1 MLTITRLTADDYAK
15 SQWSGG
21 STTQMAI
28 EPAAAVYAERD
39 FLWRLSSATVELE
52 ESLFTALPDYD
63 RLIATLSAP
72 IELSHDGGERF
83 ELKPYAVHAFD
94 GGAETRSWGQCV
106 DFNLML
112 RKGKAAGAAHAV
124 RGGESVAPQGDLNA
138 EGHVLYLYCVQ
149 GPARLLSGAER
160 LELAAGDCAVVR
172 GWKGE
177 ELRIEGDNAMCM
189 AAEAWLSK
197 KA

>member
-1 MLTITRLTADDYAK
+1 MMNVTLLNSTDYLA

-28 EPAAAVYAERD
+28 EPAGAVYAERD

-83 ELKPYAVHAFD
+83 VLEPYAVHAFD
-94 GGAETRSWGQCV
+94 GGAETRSWGRCV

-112 RKGKAAGAAHAV
+112 RKGRSAGCARCV
-124 RGGESVAPQGDLNA
+124 RGGESFAAAGETAA

-149 GPARLLSGAER
+149 GPLCLVWGAER
-160 LELAAGDCAVVR
+160 LALSAGDCAVIR
-172 GWKGE
+172 GLGDE
-177 ELRIEGDNAMCM
+177 ELCLQGEHAVAM
-189 AAEAWLSK
+189 AAEAWLIK
-197 KA
+197 KP

>member
-1 MLTITRLTADDYAK
+1 MNVTLLNSTDYLA

-28 EPAAAVYAERD
+28 EPAGAVYADRD

-52 ESLFTALPDYD
+52 ESLFTALPAYD

-112 RKGKAAGAAHAV
+112 RKGKAAGSARCV
-124 RGGESVAPQGDLNA
+124 RGGESFSAAGDTA
-138 EGHVLYLYCVQ
+138 AGGHVLYVYCVE
-149 GPARLLSGAER
+149 GPMNLSCGAES
-160 LELAAGDCAVVR
+160 LALKAGDCAVVR
-172 GWKGE
+172 GLQGE
-177 ELRIEGDNAMCM
+177 ELRCEGNGAVAM
-189 AAEAWLSK
+189 AAEAWLLK

>member
-1 MLTITRLTADDYAK
+1 MLNVTRLTAADYAT

-21 STTQMAI
+21 STTQIAI
-28 EPAAAVYAERD
+28 EPAGAVYAERD

-83 ELKPYAVHAFD
+83 ELSPYAVHAFD
-94 GGAETRSWGQCV
+94 GGAETRSWGKCV

-112 RKGKAAGAAHAV
+112 RKGRAAGFARCV
-124 RGGESVAPQGDLNA
+124 CGGESYVPAGAQSA
-138 EGHVLYLYCVQ
+138 VGHVLCFYCVE
-149 GPARLLSGAER
+149 GSGEVRIGSEGYGLS
-160 LELAAGDCAVVR
+160 AGESLFVR
-172 GWKGE
+172 GLAGE
-177 ELRIEGDNAMCM
+177 SISLGGELRCM
-189 AAEAWLSK
+189 AAEAWQK
-197 KA
+197 

>member
-1 MLTITRLTADDYAK
+1 MLNITRLSAENYAK

-28 EPAAAVYAERD
+28 EPAGAVYAERD

-72 IELSHDGGERF
+72 IELSHNGGERF
-83 ELKPYAVHAFD
+83 VLEPYAVHAFD

-112 RKGKAAGAAHAV
+112 RKGVAAGTARCV
-124 RGGESVAPQGDLNA
+124 RGGESFAPQGDVSA

-149 GPARLLSGAER
+149 GPVRLVYGEESVDLS
-160 LELAAGDCAVVR
+160 AGDCAVVH
-172 GWKGE
+172 GWKNE
-177 ELRIEGDNAMCM
+177 ELCLQGEHAVAM
-189 AAEAWLSK
+189 AAEAWLIK
-197 KA
+197 KP